1 MLRRLQD
8 MKKGE
13 RAQGMTEYIII
24 VALIAL
30 VAVAG
35 VKIFGSKIANL
46 FQNKATQIET
56 ETGGSSSGNGQ

>member
-1 MLRRLQD
+1 MQKLKHLA
-8 MKKGE
+8 KSE

-35 VKIFGSKIANL
+35 VKMFGGKIAQL
-46 FQNKATQIET
+46 FQDKAKQIET
-56 ETGGSSSGNGQ
+56 ETGGSTSGNGQ

>member
-1 MLRRLQD
+1 MVKQLKHL
-8 MKKGE
+8 GSSA

-35 VKIFGSKIANL
+35 VKMFGGKIAQL
-46 FQNKATQIET
+46 FQDKAKQIET
-56 ETGGSSSGNGQ
+56 ETGGSASGNGQ